1 VNVWIRLLLWASIV
15 ALHYAVLWSD
25 PGAFCGVG
33 RVDPGGPILMIHV
46 KGQDIWIHA
55 LLMLSVLVLMPLG
68 LPLGG
73 ETRGPRVQWMEVI
86 AAYLLGLSLL
96 VSPVDP
102 RVLMADDPAI
112 RRVVP
117 LGFLLSVPWLW
128 VRARAAVPVVMDWLR
143 HGIPNQDRLCLESA
157 RVFPA
162 IGAAWLV
169 ANRAN
174 WTPWG
179 FDPLIVLLTAAHFHH
194 AGFTLPLMAGL
205 NAKENPGRWT
215 RFSCVAILLG
225 VPLVAAGITC
235 THFGVLKFVEPFG
248 VTILVLGALGVA
260 TSQILRGIEFRS
272 GLSRRIRLGFV
283 ISGASLFAA
292 MLLALSFG
300 LRYVIPNYALTMPQM
315 WAIHGTLN
323 AFGFGLC
330 GMLAWCGVQS
340 RDQPTKPC

>member
-1 VNVWIRLLLWASIV
+1 MKTADKFRYEWLGGSLAWTAQLWLLKSLPSDSYWVVMLLLLS
-15 ALHYAVLWSD
+15 
-25 PGAFCGVG
+25 AF
-33 RVDPGGPILMIHV
+33 
-46 KGQDIWIHA
+46 
-55 LLMLSVLVLMPLG
+55 VLMPLSRRF
-68 LPLGG
+68 LDA
-73 ETRGPRVQWMEVI
+73 ESRQTWWPRVELGCALLIAVSFIENTAVYVI
-86 AAYLLGLSLL
+86 PWLLIRSAAAFEAIRNCRRTMLS
-96 VSPVDP
+96 
-102 RVLMADDPAI
+102 DPAE
-112 RRVVP
+112 
-117 LGFLLSVPWLW
+117 LTLL
-128 VRARAAVPVVMDWLR
+128 
-143 HGIPNQDRLCLESA
+143 SA

-169 ANRAN
+169 AYQAK

-205 NAKENPGRWT
+205 NAKENSGRWT
-215 RFSCVAILLG
+215 RFSCVTILVG

-248 VTILVLGALGVA
+248 VAVLVVGALGVA

-283 ISGASLFAA
+283 ISGAALFAA

-330 GMLAWCGVQS
+330 GILAWCGVQS